1 MPLQSETVFL
11 LSTVPGDVAYPIA
24 AAAGA
29 AMTAMG
35 KAIVTLY
42 KNGRQDSIDSISA
55 LKDSAHAL
63 ADQAAT
69 LHKQTEILDKVAIYM
84 QEEGK
89 RRVAGG

>member
-55 LKDSAHAL
+55 LKDSASAL
-63 ADQAAT
+63 RGQATA
-69 LHKQTEILDKVAIYM
+69 LHKQTEILDKVAVYL
-84 QEEGK
+84 QEDGRK
-89 RRVAGG
+89 HASGG